1 MFKAETALNQL
12 TQSSNGSGRL
22 KVMIG
27 AKNFVK
33 SDEEQW
39 VSFKYPRGKYVK
51 IKLNSMD
58 LYDVEFGT
66 IRKFE
71 YKVKNTYEN
80 TYAEDLKEIFEQE
93 TKLYLS
99 L

>member
-12 TQSSNGSGRL
+12 TQSKNGIGRL
-22 KVMIG
+22 QLMIG

-33 SDEEQW
+33 SDEDQF
-39 VSFKYPRGKYVK
+39 VSFKYPRGKYFK
-51 IKLNSMD
+51 IKLNGLD
-58 LYDVEFGT
+58 LYDLEFGS

-71 YKVKNTYEN
+71 YKVLNTYEN
-80 TYAEDLKEIFEQE
+80 VYAEDLKNIFEQE